1 MGDVAM
7 KIHSRDWQVM
17 EEIGDV
23 KILGMVFGID
33 LRLLC
38 ATHMV
43 FGLRGWLE
51 PGGTRFPNLLNV
63 VLVIQGG

>member
-1 MGDVAM
+1 M

-23 KILGMVFGID
+23 KILGMVCGID

-43 FGLRGWLE
+43 FGLRG
-51 PGGTRFPNLLNV
+51 
-63 VLVIQGG
+63 

>member
-1 MGDVAM
+1 M

-17 EEIGDV
+17 EEIGEV

-38 ATHMV
+38 ATHVV
-43 FGLRGWLE
+43 FALR
-51 PGGTRFPNLLNV
+51 R
-63 VLVIQGG
+63 